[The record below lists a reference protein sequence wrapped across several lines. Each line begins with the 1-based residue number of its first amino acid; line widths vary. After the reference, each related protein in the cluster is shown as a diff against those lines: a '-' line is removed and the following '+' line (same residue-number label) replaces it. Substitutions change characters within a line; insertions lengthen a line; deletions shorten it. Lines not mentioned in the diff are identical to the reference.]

1 MGKLHPDLIMN
12 SHWWPHKRLPEGLQH
27 GIAEAIIHTCE
38 SEMCKPIAKETKQ
51 DVALYVFAQLS
62 QIPPNILEQLEKFDY
77 SQDVPKIVIFN
88 NEKSGELTRS
98 DAVLLLFLNQIGV
111 DVFHFNPTGRNDIEP
126 YIEAGHLIPIG
137 LKRLISILS
146 FMVHQ
151 LIKFIT
157 NNKRTISSIL

>member
-1 MGKLHPDLIMN
+1 MVLQR
-12 SHWWPHKRLPEGLQH
+12 RLSIRVKVKCVNQLQ
-27 GIAEAIIHTCE
+27 
-38 SEMCKPIAKETKQ
+38 KTKQ

-111 DVFHFNPTGRNDIEP
+111 DVFHFNPTEETILNRILKQ
-126 YIEAGHLIPIG
+126 GHLIHIG
-137 LKRLISILS
+137 LKKLISILS

-151 LIKFIT
+151 PIKFIT

>member
-1 MGKLHPDLIMN
+1 MN

-111 DVFHFNPTGRNDIEP
+111 DVFHSIQREETILNRILKQ
-126 YIEAGHLIPIG
+126 GHLIHIG
-137 LKRLISILS
+137 LKKLISILS

-151 LIKFIT
+151 PIKIYH
-157 NNKRTISSIL
+157 KQ

>member
-1 MGKLHPDLIMN
+1 MA
-12 SHWWPHKRLPEGLQH
+12 HKRLPEGLQH

-111 DVFHFNPTGRNDIEP
+111 DVFHFNPREETILNHI
-126 YIEAGHLIPIG
+126 
-137 LKRLISILS
+137 LKRGI
-146 FMVHQ
+146 
-151 LIKFIT
+151 
-157 NNKRTISSIL
+157 

>member
-98 DAVLLLFLNQIGV
+98 DAVLLLFLNQIG
-111 DVFHFNPTGRNDIEP
+111 
-126 YIEAGHLIPIG
+126 
-137 LKRLISILS
+137 
-146 FMVHQ
+146 
-151 LIKFIT
+151 
-157 NNKRTISSIL
+157 

>member
-1 MGKLHPDLIMN
+1 MF
-12 SHWWPHKRLPEGLQH
+12 
-27 GIAEAIIHTCE
+27 
-38 SEMCKPIAKETKQ
+38 
-51 DVALYVFAQLS
+51 FAQLS

-126 YIEAGHLIPIG
+126 YIEAGAFDSHWLEEVNFDLEFHGSSAYKNLSQTIKG
-137 LKRLISILS
+137 LFRPFL
-146 FMVHQ
+146 
-151 LIKFIT
+151 
-157 NNKRTISSIL
+157 

>member
-1 MGKLHPDLIMN
+1 MN

-77 SQDVPKIVIFN
+77 SQEVPKIVIFN
-88 NEKSGELTRS
+88 NEKSGELSRS

-111 DVFHFNPTGRNDIEP
+111 DVFHFNPTGETILNRILNQE
-126 YIEAGHLIPIG
+126 HLIHIG
-137 LKRLISILS
+137 LKKLISILN

-151 LIKFIT
+151 PIKIYH
-157 NNKRTISSIL
+157 KQ

>member
-38 SEMCKPIAKETKQ
+38 SEMCKPIAKRDETRCS
-51 DVALYVFAQLS
+51 AYMFS
-62 QIPPNILEQLEKFDY
+62 RNFQIPPNILEQLEKFDY

-98 DAVLLLFLNQIGV
+98 DAVLLLFLNQI
-111 DVFHFNPTGRNDIEP
+111 E
-126 YIEAGHLIPIG
+126 
-137 LKRLISILS
+137 
-146 FMVHQ
+146 
-151 LIKFIT
+151 
-157 NNKRTISSIL
+157 